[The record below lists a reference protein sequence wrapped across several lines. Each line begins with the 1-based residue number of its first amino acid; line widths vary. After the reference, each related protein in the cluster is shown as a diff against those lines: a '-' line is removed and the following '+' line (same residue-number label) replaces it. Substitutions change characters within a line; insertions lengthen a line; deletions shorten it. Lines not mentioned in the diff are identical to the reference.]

1 MAITARNNGFRK
13 VAKWIVGAVVVAG
26 ATSANVAAESHL
38 QGAKKVPF
46 YAPEAVVFV
55 TSLGKEYTN
64 QDIDNLVDCT
74 DLECTGSVWRHEITR
89 RRAEL
94 LYRMEKFDKLM
105 QQLPSDLV
113 TAAMMYHT
121 FEMLPEQLAKDITRY
136 VFNANYNNLI
146 DELPEPLAQL
156 ALEFN
161 VYEGIDYAI
170 LELFRQYLRHY
181 KQTGKVF
188 VPNKGP
194 YDLEEIFYVP
204 PKNVESMP
212 VEAAPEL
219 VIEDVPVEEV
229 DTEDLDYVIF
239 TNCVGT
245 QFTNRDL
252 YQMLGFKPNTRSD
265 IESLDAADKRKLLGK
280 KAMLLN
286 QMRNFNRVLKKLPA
300 DHAKIA
306 GSHAVYN
313 TLPEDLAR
321 EVKMYWFDKL
331 YPNLI
336 SKLPEHLVYDLLK
349 CDVYEGMTCDV
360 LMKVIAFLRS
370 IADEA
375 TIKSLTSKV
384 EKAEI

>member
-146 DELPEPLAQL
+146 DELLPFLYVKSLVHRSAASCYMCCQ
-156 ALEFN
+156 F
-161 VYEGIDYAI
+161 
-170 LELFRQYLRHY
+170 FRQSYSCHVSASMRFVVMRY
-181 KQTGKVF
+181 NVF
-188 VPNKGP
+188 FQYEN
-194 YDLEEIFYVP
+194 
-204 PKNVESMP
+204 
-212 VEAAPEL
+212 
-219 VIEDVPVEEV
+219 
-229 DTEDLDYVIF
+229 
-239 TNCVGT
+239 
-245 QFTNRDL
+245 Q
-252 YQMLGFKPNTRSD
+252 
-265 IESLDAADKRKLLGK
+265 SLPRK
-280 KAMLLN
+280 
-286 QMRNFNRVLKKLPA
+286 
-300 DHAKIA
+300 
-306 GSHAVYN
+306 
-313 TLPEDLAR
+313 
-321 EVKMYWFDKL
+321 
-331 YPNLI
+331 
-336 SKLPEHLVYDLLK
+336 
-349 CDVYEGMTCDV
+349 
-360 LMKVIAFLRS
+360 
-370 IADEA
+370 
-375 TIKSLTSKV
+375 
-384 EKAEI
+384 